1 MTTRLT
7 ARPSARPTRAHF
19 LLPFS
24 VRIPITEHESR
35 PSAATRRAAVAR
47 RTLALATPLFRAR
60 TRSRSLAAQLA
71 VIATEY
77 TSPEQQTQQQEEED
91 DEAGL
96 NREGGVRSSKTAAAA
111 AGGAVSMPSA
121 DAMRHF
127 ARWREAREKQ
137 EDEAD
142 EK

>member
-1 MTTRLT
+1 MPPRHL
-7 ARPSARPTRAHF
+7 A
-19 LLPFS
+19 
-24 VRIPITEHESR
+24 RIPSTEHESR

-60 TRSRSLAAQLA
+60 TRSRALAAQLA

-77 TSPEQQTQQQEEED
+77 TSPEQQTQQQEED
-91 DEAGL
+91 DEARRD
-96 NREGGVRSSKTAAAA
+96 REGGVRSSKTAAAA
-111 AGGAVSMPSA
+111 AGGAASASPSSAASFSMPSA

-137 EDEAD
+137 EDEA
-142 EK
+142 